1 MPKRPDMTQARGF
14 TLIEVL
20 VVVAI
25 IVLLVS
31 ILLPS
36 LSTAR
41 KRARG
46 SVCLSNM
53 RQLGVASHMYANVWK
68 GVLVDYGLA
77 HDDHVHESEDES
89 EAEST
94 TWVNSLRREYG
105 NKLVTRCPEDDSP
118 YWTQPY
124 PDTEEKRRV
133 SYGVNEYLTGRIDGY
148 ERYRRLEAIRRPA
161 TTILFCEM
169 TRNGEYAISDH
180 VHPVDWVVN
189 PRVEAAKQIELALH
203 VEKSNYVFADSHAEP
218 HRFEQTFHVK
228 GQRREGAKLI
238 IDWVHNMYDPT
249 LAY

>member
-1 MPKRPDMTQARGF
+1 MRKRPEHKQVRGF

-77 HDDHVHESEDES
+77 HGGSVDET
-89 EAEST
+89 T
-94 TWVNSLRREYG
+94 TWINSLRREYG
-105 NKLVTRCPEDDSP
+105 NKLVARCPEDDSA
-118 YWTQPY
+118 YWDQYY
-124 PDTEEKRRV
+124 PGTGQKRRV
-133 SYGVNEYLTGRIDGY
+133 SYGVNEYLTGRIAGY
-148 ERYRRLEAIRRPA
+148 ERFRRMEAIRRPA

-169 TRNGEYAISDH
+169 TRNGEYAVSDH
-180 VHPVDWVVN
+180 VHPVNWALN
-189 PRVEAAKQIELALH
+189 PQPEAEKQIELKLH

-218 HRFEQTFHVK
+218 HTFDQTFQVK
-228 GQRREGAKLI
+228 GRRREGPKMVF
-238 IDWVHNMYDPT
+238 DWGHNMYDPK
-249 LAY
+249 LAH